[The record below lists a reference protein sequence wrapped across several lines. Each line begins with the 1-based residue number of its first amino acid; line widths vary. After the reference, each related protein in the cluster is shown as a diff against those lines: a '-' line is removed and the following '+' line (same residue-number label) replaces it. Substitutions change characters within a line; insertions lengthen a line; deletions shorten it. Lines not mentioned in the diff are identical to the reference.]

1 MAGIPYR
8 AGKWFARRKATRRAV
23 PLMWAFAVA
32 EALAATRRH
41 FSGVD
46 PKVRR
51 RAVELAR
58 KSKGRPSN
66 LTAHEKQELRR
77 LVGRDGPLAAQQGTG
92 RGGLARRHARPG
104 RSALAQAGEA
114 AAERARDRRLHP
126 VAEQAELAH
135 ASRA

>member
-1 MAGIPYR
+1 MAGGIPYR
-8 AGKWFARRKATRRAV
+8 AGKWFAGRKAARRAV

-51 RAVELAR
+51 RAVELVR

-66 LTAHEKQELRR
+66 LSPHEKRELRL
-77 LVGRDGPLAAQQGTG
+77 LVGEMDLWQLSKELAAVASPVGM
-92 RGGLARRHARPG
+92 PG
-104 RSALAQAGEA
+104 R
-114 AAERARDRRLHP
+114 RRKR
-126 VAEQAELAH
+126 
-135 ASRA
+135 S

>member
-8 AGKWFARRKATRRAV
+8 AGKWFARRKASRRAV

-41 FSGVD
+41 FSSVD

-51 RAVELAR
+51 RAVELVR

-66 LTAHEKQELRR
+66 LSAHEKKELRR
-77 LVGRDGPLAAQQGTG
+77 LVGEMDLWQLSKDLAAVASPVGM
-92 RGGLARRHARPG
+92 PG
-104 RSALAQAGEA
+104 RRSK
-114 AAERARDRRLHP
+114 R
-126 VAEQAELAH
+126 
-135 ASRA
+135 S